1 MKKVSEDFKI
11 NVMVVPITLFIVIIV
26 TLLLVFLTPKSYEL
40 WKFYLIGSLLGLM
53 LHGMM
58 VKENARLKRFNK
70 LDPEHK
76 TFNPRK
82 SAILW
87 FLLRMLAFGA
97 VFFTMG
103 YISKDAK
110 RIVLLVRL
118 LTALGGYM
126 TLKIVFLTICI
137 IFLKK
142 GEGETE

>member
-1 MKKVSEDFKI
+1 MKKVSDDFKI

-26 TLLLVFLTPKSYEL
+26 TLLLVFLTPKNYDL

-76 TFNPRK
+76 TFNPKK

-103 YISKDAK
+103 YISKDAE
-110 RIVLLVRL
+110 RIVLIVRL

-126 TLKIVFLTICI
+126 TLKIVFLIICI

-142 GEGETE
+142 GEGENE

>member
-76 TFNPRK
+76 TFNPKK

-103 YISKDAK
+103 YISKDAE
-110 RIVLLVRL
+110 RIVLIVRL

-126 TLKIVFLTICI
+126 TLKIVFLIICI

-142 GEGETE
+142 GEGENE

>member
-1 MKKVSEDFKI
+1 MKKVSDDFKI
-11 NVMVVPITLFIVIIV
+11 NVMVVPITLFIVISV
-26 TLLLVFLTPKSYEL
+26 TLLLVFVTPKTYDL

-76 TFNPRK
+76 TFNPKK

-103 YISKDAK
+103 YISKNAE
-110 RIVLLVRL
+110 RIVLIVRL

-126 TLKIVFLTICI
+126 TLKIVFLRICI

-142 GEGETE
+142 GEGENE